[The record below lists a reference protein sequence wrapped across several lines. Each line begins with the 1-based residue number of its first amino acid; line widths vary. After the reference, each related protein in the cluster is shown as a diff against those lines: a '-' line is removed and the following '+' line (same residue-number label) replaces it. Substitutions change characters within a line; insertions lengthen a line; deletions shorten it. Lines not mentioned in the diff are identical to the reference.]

1 MDICSSAVSH
11 MQFFRGLQLGLKGS
25 NVEDLKA
32 MKQSTKYIQM
42 GIFVF
47 SFNNLSQIAENN
59 IDIKMF
65 SHLFT
70 TDLII
75 DCCSRHSGQQ
85 VDGT

>member
-11 MQFFRGLQLGLKGS
+11 MQFFRGLQLGLKGP

-32 MKQSTKYIQM
+32 MKQSRKYIQM

-59 IDIKMF
+59 IEIEI
-65 SHLFT
+65 S
-70 TDLII
+70 LI
-75 DCCSRHSGQQ
+75 CSLQIL
-85 VDGT
+85 